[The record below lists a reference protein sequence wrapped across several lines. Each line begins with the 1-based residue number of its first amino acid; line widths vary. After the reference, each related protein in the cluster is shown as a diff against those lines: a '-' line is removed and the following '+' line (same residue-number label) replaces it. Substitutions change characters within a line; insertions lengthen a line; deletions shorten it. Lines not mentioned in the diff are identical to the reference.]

1 MPLIFLHPQT
11 LKLKLFELM
20 YSANELNAAGQLR

>member
-11 LKLKLFELM
+11 LKLKLFELKKGAVRR
-20 YSANELNAAGQLR
+20 SAMPNL